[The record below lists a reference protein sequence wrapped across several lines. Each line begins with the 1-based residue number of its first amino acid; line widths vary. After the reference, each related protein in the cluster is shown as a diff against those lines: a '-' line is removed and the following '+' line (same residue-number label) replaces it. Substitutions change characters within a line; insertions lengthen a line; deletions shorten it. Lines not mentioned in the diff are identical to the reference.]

1 MQKTARRA
9 ITAIVAMMLL
19 LAGTAMAADIIA
31 DIDNAIAD
39 YEDQQEKAHE
49 AADIIRSL
57 GYGEDS
63 EMIKTLQG
71 HWWSA
76 QRGIE
81 ALKADKAELE
91 EQSESPYT
99 GLDISESDKI
109 MIAKVI
115 WQEARGEPYE
125 GQKAVAEVI
134 LNRVLYGY
142 WGDSVTDVVYA
153 RNQFSKPGSSYTEE
167 QIRAVEDVLRGELAL
182 GNTEVMYF
190 RTGRYHSGRT
200 AYIQIGAHYF
210 SY

>member
-1 MQKTARRA
+1 MRKTARA
-9 ITAIVAMMLL
+9 VIAATAIMLII

-31 DIDNAIAD
+31 GIDNAIAD
-39 YEDQQEKAHE
+39 YKDQQEKAHE
-49 AADIIRSL
+49 AAELIRSL

-91 EQSESPYT
+91 EQNKSPYS

-109 MIAKVI
+109 MIAKVV

-142 WGDSVTDVVYA
+142 WGDSVTEVVYA

-167 QIRAVEDVLRGELAL
+167 QVRAVEDVLNGELAL

-200 AYIQIGAHYF
+200 AYMQIGAHYF